1 VRIGRIVVGVL
12 ATIGGL
18 TIFIVGYLFLIGA
31 TLPDLGK
38 PDRFV
43 SAYPAP
49 DGKYKAVKL
58 TVAGGGAISPFCNDA
73 IFVVPITVADE
84 AAERD
89 ESSKIYAAACDTFEN
104 HEPAPKIEWIS
115 KRILQITFSVNST
128 APKSS
133 KSDPKKNFC
142 IRRSSCDFLES

>member
-1 VRIGRIVVGVL
+1 VNIERIVVGVL

-18 TIFIVGYLFLIGA
+18 TIFIVGYIFLIGV

-38 PDRFV
+38 PDRFI

-73 IFVVPITVADE
+73 IFVVPITVVDE
-84 AAERD
+84 AAESD
-89 ESSKIYAAACDTFEN
+89 ERSKVYAGACNTFAN
-104 HEPAPKIEWIS
+104 HEPAPKVEWLS
-115 KRILQITFSVNST
+115 KEVLQITFALNPRYVS
-128 APKSS
+128 
-133 KSDPKKNFC
+133 
-142 IRRSSCDFLES
+142 RSAFDQVHVMFAGRE